1 MHTDL
6 HVHSNVSG
14 DSSTSM
20 EDMAIAAI
28 KKGIDIL
35 CFTDHCDPMCGA
47 EPGVKRES
55 GFEQWAVGYDKIA
68 TVREKYG
75 DQIEI
80 LHGMELGEIPQ
91 DPIRAREW
99 AKAPG
104 LDFVLGSI
112 HAVPQT
118 QDFYY
123 LQYGDE
129 AACRKLSS
137 IYLDENIRLAR
148 ENVADVV
155 GHIGYTNRYM
165 VRHGK
170 YIDLMGFRDKLEVL
184 FKLLAE
190 SGRGLEINCSGLR
203 QKGLGESFP
212 NLSLLKLYKECGGE
226 IVTIGS
232 DAHNAHHVGEGFDQ
246 AKEIAK
252 EAGFGYITVFR
263 QRKPEFI
270 AI

>member
-1 MHTDL
+1 MYTDL
-6 HVHSNVSG
+6 HTHSNVSL

-20 EDMAIAAI
+20 EEMAIAAI

-35 CFTDHCDPMCGA
+35 CFTDHCDPIYGD
-47 EPGVKRES
+47 EPGVKRAS
-55 GFEQWAVGYDKIA
+55 GFEEWAVGYDKIA
-68 TVREKYG
+68 AVREKYG
-75 DQIEI
+75 DKIEI
-80 LHGMELGEIPQ
+80 LHGMELAEIPQ

-99 AKAPG
+99 SKAPG

-112 HAVPQT
+112 HAVPQM

-123 LQYGDE
+123 LKFGDE

-137 IYLDENIRLAR
+137 MYLDENIRLAR
-148 ENVADVV
+148 ENIADAI

-165 VRHGK
+165 VRHGA
-170 YIDLMGFRDKLEVL
+170 YIDLMDFRDKLEML
-184 FKLLAE
+184 FKLLVE
-190 SGRGLEINCSGLR
+190 NGRGIEINCSGLR
-203 QKGLGESFP
+203 QKGLDEPFP
-212 NLSLLKLYKECGGE
+212 NLSILKFYKECGGE
-226 IVTIGS
+226 IITIGS
-232 DAHNAHHVGEGFDQ
+232 DAHSAHHVGEGFHQ
-246 AKEIAK
+246 AIEIAK